1 MATKISEDTN
11 VLLDLKTIGII
22 IGGVLM
28 VAGTYFTLSSSVEKN
43 SEDIE
48 AINQNTIN
56 PVEFD
61 YKDKLIR
68 STIEKIESDVST
80 VKDDV
85 NEIKES
91 LSKIDERLYEI
102 RKNK

>member
-102 RKNK
+102 RRN

>member
-91 LSKIDERLYEI
+91 LGKIDERLYEI
-102 RKNK
+102 RKN

>member
-28 VAGTYFTLSSSVEKN
+28 VDGTYFTLSSSVEKN

-80 VKDDV
+80 VKEDV

-102 RKNK
+102 RKN

>member
-102 RKNK
+102 RKN

>member
-43 SEDIE
+43 SEGIE

-80 VKDDV
+80 VKEDV

-102 RKNK
+102 RKN

>member
-61 YKDKLIR
+61 YNDKLIR
-68 STIEKIESDVST
+68 SNIEKIESDVST
-80 VKDDV
+80 VKEDV

-91 LSKIDERLYEI
+91 LQKIDERLYEI
-102 RKNK
+102 RKN

>member
-80 VKDDV
+80 VKEDV

-102 RKNK
+102 RKN

>member
-91 LSKIDERLYEI
+91 LGKIDERLYEI

>member
-56 PVEFD
+56 PVS
-61 YKDKLIR
+61 
-68 STIEKIESDVST
+68 STIRT
-80 VKDDV
+80 
-85 NEIKES
+85 N
-91 LSKIDERLYEI
+91 
-102 RKNK
+102 

>member
-68 STIEKIESDVST
+68 STIEKIESNVST
-80 VKDDV
+80 VKEDV

-102 RKNK
+102 RKN

>member
-1 MATKISEDTN
+1 MVTKISEDTN

-102 RKNK
+102 RKN

>member
-61 YKDKLIR
+61 YKYKLIR

-91 LSKIDERLYEI
+91 LGKIDERLYEI
-102 RKNK
+102 RKN